1 MMQFQS
7 EVHAVRLAHR
17 ENSLISRMDTG
28 CCIQFIFLR
37 ILSIILPISSL
48 VELTGSKIRYQDSK
62 TKENQV
68 TSIAQISIFYSAQFF
83 EHFLPFYKLNIALLA
98 PSRGMSNY

>member
-1 MMQFQS
+1 MQFPS

-48 VELTGSKIRYQDSK
+48 VELTGSNIRYQDSK
-62 TKENQV
+62 TKYKV
-68 TSIAQISIFYSAQFF
+68 TSIAQTSIFYFAQFF
-83 EHFLPFYKLNIALLA
+83 EHFLHFYKVNIALLA
-98 PSRGMSNY
+98 PSRGKSNY